1 MGALL
6 GKLKELI
13 EEESRDAMV
22 QLGLARARPDIFD
35 ESSREEEI
43 GKAKGRQ
50 IQLATFRLW
59 VEGVE
64 EKTDDGEE
72 DNDS

>member
-59 VEGVE
+59 VEAR
-64 EKTDDGEE
+64 EKEKNE
-72 DNDS
+72 